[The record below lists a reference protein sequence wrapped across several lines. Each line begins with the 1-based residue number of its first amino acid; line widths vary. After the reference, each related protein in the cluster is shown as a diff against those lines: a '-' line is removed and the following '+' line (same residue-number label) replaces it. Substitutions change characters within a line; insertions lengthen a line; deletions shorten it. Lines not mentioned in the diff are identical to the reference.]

1 MSQDP
6 YELLGVKRDAT
17 QKDIQGAF
25 RKLAKKFHPDLNP
38 GDKKAETKFKEI
50 SAAYEILGDEE
61 KRGRFDRGEIDIT
74 GAEQAPRSYYR
85 DYASASGPGDAYH
98 NGAGF
103 ADFGDS
109 DDIFSSFFS
118 RRASG
123 TGRDQFRTQGQDR
136 RFSMDVDFLDAIN
149 GTRTQVK
156 LQDGPA
162 LDVQIPPGTRD
173 GQTLRLRGKGDPGF
187 GGCPAGDAL
196 IDIRVRP
203 HRFYTRDGDDIR
215 LDLPVTLAE
224 AVLGGKVRV
233 PTPSGPVN
241 LTLPPNSSS
250 GKVLRLKGKGVPKR
264 SGEAGDVYVTL
275 KIALPDQPDEQ
286 LTAFVRD
293 WAAANAQDP
302 RKNMEV

>member
-17 QKDIQGAF
+17 QKEIQSAF
-25 RKLAKKFHPDLNP
+25 RKLAKKLHPDLNP
-38 GDKKAETKFKEI
+38 GDKKAEAKFKDI
-50 SAAYEILGDEE
+50 STAYEILGDEE

-74 GAEQAPRSYYR
+74 GAEQPPRSYYR

-103 ADFGDS
+103 ADFGEA
-109 DDIFSSFFS
+109 DDLFASFFS
-118 RRASG
+118 RRAAG
-123 TGRDQFRTQGQDR
+123 GGRQFRSRGQDMH
-136 RFSMDVDFLDAIN
+136 FSMDVDFLDAVN
-149 GTRTQVK
+149 GTKTQVK
-156 LQDGPA
+156 LPDGPA
-162 LDVQIPPGTRD
+162 LDVQIPPGSRD
-173 GQTLRLRGKGDPGF
+173 GQTLRLRGKGEPGV
-187 GGCPAGDAL
+187 GGGPAGDAL

-203 HRFYTRDGDDIR
+203 HRFFTRTGDDIR

-264 SGEAGDVYVTL
+264 GGDAGDVYVTL
-275 KIALPDQPDEQ
+275 KIMLPDQPDEQ
-286 LTAFVRD
+286 LAAFVRN
-293 WAAANAQDP
+293 WAGANAHDP
-302 RKNMEV
+302 RSKMEI